1 MADQTPIGP
10 SHSLP
15 THSLDD
21 SILLDYAAGSCSEAV
36 SLIVASHLTLSPE
49 ARTRYAAFEDM
60 GGAMLDAMEPAAM
73 EGDALADCFA
83 LIDAEESGESGAPD
97 AGDAARESGARDLAA
112 KAVDAIAEV
121 PTPCVPAAKPAAP
134 GRHAIDRVPAPLRGY
149 IGGDLESQPWRPVMR
164 GLDELPI
171 AIDGV
176 ATVKLLRIRGGTAMP
191 RHTHSGTE
199 MTLVLEG
206 GFSDERGHFLRGDV
220 AVTDA
225 AVDHRPVADPGEDC
239 YCLTVTDAPLRL
251 TGPIGRLLNPFVRW

>member
-1 MADQTPIGP
+1 MADQNPKGSDP
-10 SHSLP
+10 SLP

-36 SLIVASHLTLSPE
+36 SLVVASHLTLCPE
-49 ARTRYAAFEDM
+49 ARARYAAFEDM
-60 GGAMLDAMEPAAM
+60 GGAMLDAMEPAEI
-73 EGDALADCFA
+73 EGDALADCLA
-83 LIDAEESGESGAPD
+83 LIDAEESGTP
-97 AGDAARESGARDLAA
+97 GARDLAA
-112 KAVDAIAEV
+112 KAVDAIAEA
-121 PTPCVPAAKPAAP
+121 PMPCGPAARPAAP

-149 IGGDLESQPWRPVMR
+149 IGGDLESRPWRPVMR

-171 AIDGV
+171 AVDGV